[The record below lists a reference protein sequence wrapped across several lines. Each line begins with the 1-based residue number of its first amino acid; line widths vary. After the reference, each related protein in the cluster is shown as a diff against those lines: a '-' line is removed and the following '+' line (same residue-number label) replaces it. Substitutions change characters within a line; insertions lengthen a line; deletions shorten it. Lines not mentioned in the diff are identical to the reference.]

1 MKKVVVVGGGV
12 AGLTM
17 AYQLVQKGRKVTVL
31 EKEEALGGLARSFRY
46 GDFVFDIGPH
56 RFHTD
61 RPAIEEFIK
70 KVLGDSAET
79 IVRRSGVWMFNRY
92 FSWPL
97 HPSVIVGLPPMVII
111 KVGLDL
117 LTTIYHRRDVQN
129 FEDYI
134 VNMYGRTLY
143 DVFFKKYTE
152 KFLEIPPDQTHVDW
166 ARTGIDRAVID
177 KRLKMNSLVDL
188 IISTLF
194 KPKKDTYFIYP
205 TGGIDIFCTHLADMI
220 RDGGG
225 TVLSGAAVDDVRIT
239 GPDCAGTTS
248 ESGNG
253 SEPSAGTTAGKKRIS
268 AVKAGDTW
276 YDADEVVWTAPLPQL
291 MGLLEEEHGEM
302 DYLALLAFNFELD
315 SEPNAPFQ
323 WCYFGAD
330 DISFNRITNPALFSD
345 SVVPAGRGA
354 LCVEVTCRTGDEKW
368 NHPEKLYNLIVSD
381 LVRTRVIEK
390 PARISAVH
398 VEKVPYTYPIYTLDY
413 LDIVKAA
420 ETLIDEKY
428 ENIYPAGR
436 TGLFWYNNMDQSI
449 EQAMELAG
457 KLTTG

>member
-12 AGLTM
+12 AGLTV
-17 AYQLVQKGRKVTVL
+17 AYQLMQKGRKVTVL
-31 EKEEALGGLARSFRY
+31 EKEEVLGGLARSFRY

-152 KFLEIPPDQTHVDW
+152 KFLEIPADQTHVDW

-205 TGGIDIFCTHLADMI
+205 TGGIDVFCTHLADMI
-220 RDGGG
+220 AAGGG
-225 TVLSGAAVDDVRIT
+225 TVISGAGVNGLKIAGSGGT
-239 GPDCAGTTS
+239 GTD
-248 ESGNG
+248 SG
-253 SEPSAGTTAGKKRIS
+253 SGKKRIT

-291 MGLLEEEHGEM
+291 LGLLKEEHGEM

-345 SVVPAGRGA
+345 SVIPAGRGA
-354 LCVEVTCRTGDEKW
+354 LCVEVTCRVGDKKW

-381 LVRTRVIEK
+381 LVRTRVIDK

-413 LDIVKAA
+413 LDIVQAA
-420 ETLIDEKY
+420 AALIGENY

-449 EQAMELAG
+449 EQAMELADH
-457 KLTTG
+457 LPSP

>member
-1 MKKVVVVGGGV
+1 VKKVVVVGGGV

-205 TGGIDIFCTHLADMI
+205 TGGIDLFCTHLADMI

-291 MGLLEEEHGEM
+291 MGLLGKSTGRWTTWRSWPSISSWTRSPTRR
-302 DYLALLAFNFELD
+302 FNGVI
-315 SEPNAPFQ
+315 SGRMTYRSTASPTPRCSAIRWSRQGGGRCASKSPAAP
-323 WCYFGAD
+323 GMK
-330 DISFNRITNPALFSD
+330 SGT
-345 SVVPAGRGA
+345 
-354 LCVEVTCRTGDEKW
+354 
-368 NHPEKLYNLIVSD
+368 
-381 LVRTRVIEK
+381 TRK
-390 PARISAVH
+390 SC
-398 VEKVPYTYPIYTLDY
+398 
-413 LDIVKAA
+413 
-420 ETLIDEKY
+420 
-428 ENIYPAGR
+428 
-436 TGLFWYNNMDQSI
+436 
-449 EQAMELAG
+449 
-457 KLTTG
+457 TT